1 MDVHFCIST
10 LQIAA
15 GPYSLVAGVVFNGAA
30 IASSAAVNITV
41 TNLAPVLY
49 NIRLTSGAQ
58 QLAVS
63 GAGQPGYNYILM
75 STTNLAV
82 PMSWVPVV
90 TNAADISG
98 NISFPNV
105 PIANTQ
111 EFYRIAEN

>member
-1 MDVHFCIST
+1 
-10 LQIAA
+10 
-15 GPYSLVAGVVFNGAA
+15 
-30 IASSAAVNITV
+30 
-41 TNLAPVLY
+41 
-49 NIRLTSGAQ
+49 
-58 QLAVS
+58 
-63 GAGQPGYNYILM
+63 M